1 MCSIAP
7 DYAEELEL
15 GTLAP
20 MGLVLL
26 RPGAFARLRERRT
39 EVGATDSQVKTPHV
53 VPDPGFIE
61 REFHDEVLA
70 RL

>member
-1 MCSIAP
+1 MCAIAS

-39 EVGATDSQVKTPHV
+39 EVGATDSQIKTPHV
-53 VPDPGFIE
+53 VPDPAFIE
-61 REFHDEVLA
+61 REFHEDVLS
-70 RL
+70 RI